1 MPRGINRKEIRTAK
15 TDVNSFARTPS
26 TITET
31 ENTIPNKIALYT
43 PAKKLI
49 VEYSRMNP

>member
-1 MPRGINRKEIRTAK
+1 MPRGMNRKEITTAK
-15 TDVNSFARTPS
+15 TDMNSFVRTPS

-43 PAKKLI
+43 PEKKHI
-49 VEYSRMNP
+49 VEYSRMYP

>member
-1 MPRGINRKEIRTAK
+1 MPRGMNRKEISTAK
-15 TDVNSFARTPS
+15 TEVNSFVRTPS

-31 ENTIPNKIALYT
+31 ENTIPNKIALYN

-49 VEYSRMNP
+49 DEYSRMNP